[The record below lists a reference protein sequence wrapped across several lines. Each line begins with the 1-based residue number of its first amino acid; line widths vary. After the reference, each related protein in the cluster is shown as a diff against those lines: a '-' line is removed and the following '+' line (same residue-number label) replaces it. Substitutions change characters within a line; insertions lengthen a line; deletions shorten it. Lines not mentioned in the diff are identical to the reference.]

1 MPTAIM
7 DGYSAEGFAVI
18 ADGLSTD
25 PRTKIPLRKTN
36 QKIFPAGGCGRA
48 VVYALYG
55 TTRITG
61 RYGSHPNLNLSD
73 EAQQAVMDLSNYDPA
88 DLRTYAAE
96 VCDRLRKRLTE
107 CKRNIEYP
115 CICPAAGFPGRFEI
129 VRIFFRGYYR
139 GAPAKVDVQITH
151 ENGEPAIEP
160 FILPLRAGLM
170 TVCSQKI
177 HDALLMRL
185 HFDPSLAQF
194 RIPPMEK
201 DDKDLTLDEMVSI
214 GANYIRACES
224 EAGRKID
231 PVVAPTIG
239 GRVHAVKITGHG
251 GAAWV
256 RNYEPFN
263 FTFAG

>member
-1 MPTAIM
+1 M

-18 ADGLSTD
+18 ADGLSID
-25 PRTKIPLRKTN
+25 PQTKVPLRKNN

-61 RYGSHPNLNLSD
+61 SYGPHPNLNLSD
-73 EAQQAVMDLSNYDPA
+73 EVQQAVMDLSNYDPA
-88 DLRTYAAE
+88 DLRAYAAE
-96 VCDRLRKRLTE
+96 VCDRLQKRLAE
-107 CKRNIEYP
+107 CKCNLEYP
-115 CICPAAGFPGRFEI
+115 RTYPVVGFPGRFEI
-129 VRIFFRGYYR
+129 VRVFFRGFYR
-139 GAPAKVDVQITH
+139 GSPAKVDVNIIH
-151 ENGEPAIEP
+151 ENGEPAIEA
-160 FILPLRAGLM
+160 FNLPLKAGLS
-170 TVCSQKI
+170 TVGSQKV

-194 RIPPMEK
+194 RIPAMEK
-201 DDKDLTLDEMVSI
+201 YDKDLTLDEMVSI

-231 PVVAPTIG
+231 PDIAPTIG
-239 GRVHAVKITGHG
+239 GRVHAVRITAKG

-256 RNYEPFN
+256 RDYEPFN

>member
-25 PRTKIPLRKTN
+25 PQTKVPLRKTN
-36 QKIFPAGGCGRA
+36 QKIFPASGCGRA

-61 RYGSHPNLNLSD
+61 RYGPHPNLNLSD

-88 DLRTYAAE
+88 DLLAYAAE
-96 VCDRLRKRLTE
+96 VCGRLQQRLAE

-115 CICPAAGFPGRFEI
+115 RSVPSVGFPGRFEI

-139 GAPAKVDVQITH
+139 GAPAKVDVNIIH
-151 ENGEPAIEP
+151 ENGEPSIES
-160 FILPLRAGLM
+160 FNLPLRAGLS
-170 TVCSQKI
+170 TVGSQKV

-185 HFDPSLAQF
+185 HFDPRLAEF
-194 RIPPMEK
+194 RIPAMEK
-201 DDKDLTLDEMVSI
+201 YDEDLTLDEMVNI
-214 GANYIRACES
+214 GDRYIRACES
-224 EAGRKID
+224 KTGRKID
-231 PVVAPTIG
+231 PDIAPTIG
-239 GRVHAVKITGHG
+239 GRVHAAIITAKD
-251 GAAWV
+251 GATWAKGF
-256 RNYEPFN
+256 EPFN